1 MFGGWLLRCTRR
13 FHETGSESSMCG
25 KDVRKSVELICW
37 AHCKLCKQ
45 AASGSTQ
52 EVWRGKSKN
61 SKSRFIWKERK
72 SWERKKVNLEDD
84 DAMCYVSSSIQP
96 TMDT

>member
-1 MFGGWLLRCTRR
+1 
-13 FHETGSESSMCG
+13 MCG

-61 SKSRFIWKERK
+61 SKSRFYIEKKGKAGKER
-72 SWERKKVNLEDD
+72 R
-84 DAMCYVSSSIQP
+84 
-96 TMDT
+96 